1 MLTCVFFEMVPQ
13 GCLGTD
19 EGGRQISHA
28 VRMEKR
34 KENAS
39 ADLENPKS
47 GALRA
52 LYFFRPR
59 PRATRG
65 GPMRRLAPTKTDR
78 FLFPGSAEVFIQHTS
93 ARKGLLQDRASGPDS
108 QGLRNVHLH
117 LWVFCGCVFGSLAVS
132 C

>member
-1 MLTCVFFEMVPQ
+1 M
-13 GCLGTD
+13 
-19 EGGRQISHA
+19 R
-28 VRMEKR
+28 REKR

-52 LYFFRPR
+52 LYFVFAAAPAL
-59 PRATRG
+59 RAGDPCDVWRQQKRTVVV
-65 GPMRRLAPTKTDR
+65 
-78 FLFPGSAEVFIQHTS
+78 PGSAEVFIQHTS
-93 ARKGLLQDRASGPDS
+93 ARKGLLQDRASVPDS